1 MSSIQHKK
9 AILVFFIASV
19 LVLCIFFF
27 CMCYNSMMCKE
38 LFIFPFP
45 QTICISS
52 ISFSFGTLK
61 RTEGYIVGPSHHL
74 SVPQISTKDT
84 ARGRNVRREETGSAF
99 NVYLIF
105 EILFFFFDSPF
116 LFPSSVRELAENK
129 TKENKTRKKR
139 ICTDQHNTGETTKT
153 FHLQKN
159 IKRPTKN
166 GASEHPSGR
175 RTIPS
180 SYLSVNV
187 GVNGVRG
194 NGEGGLTIIH
204 NKEKHILL
212 FFFFSGLA

>member
-9 AILVFFIASV
+9 QSSFFSLLQFWCCVFFFLYV
-19 LVLCIFFF
+19 LQFYDVQRALHFSFSPNHLHLLDFFF
-27 CMCYNSMMCKE
+27 G
-38 LFIFPFP
+38 
-45 QTICISS
+45 
-52 ISFSFGTLK
+52 GTLK
-61 RTEGYIVGPSHHL
+61 RTGGYIVGPSHHL

-84 ARGRNVRREETGSAF
+84 ARGRNVRNEETGSAF

-105 EILFFFFDSPF
+105 EILFFFFRLPF
-116 LFPSSVRELAENK
+116 LFPSSVRELGENK
-129 TKENKTRKKR
+129 RKQNKKKR
-139 ICTDQHNTGETTKT
+139 ICTDQHNTGETTKA